1 MRASSKFTVYLAIGI
16 EQETFLK
23 SLSSAYSLKVDSSDV
38 ECPVVTIEDKGSFFE
53 KQLKL
58 KPRDMRIL
66 GYLRKGLTYK
76 EIAANE
82 NITIDGVRYYT
93 KKLYRRLNVRNA
105 RAAIGKFF

>member
-1 MRASSKFTVYLAIGI
+1 MQTSSKFTVYLAIGV

-23 SLSSAYSLKVDSSDV
+23 NLSSAYTLKVDSSDV
-38 ECPVVTIEDKGSFFE
+38 ECPVVTIEGKGSFFE

-76 EIAANE
+76 EIAVNE